1 MDNNN
6 NNKKDPASM
15 VDGWLNE
22 ILDRLNID
30 TAEPQ
35 SESAELGPDEQAV
48 ASAGLTHPDD
58 LELERIV
65 QETLAENWGEE
76 LGIKEPSYTEEID
89 MTQSF
94 QAPQEEETVPEE
106 EESFNDAFIRKLRP
120 KAKKGYGLLGIP
132 HIISTVIWLCIIV
145 AVGVTLGRTVWVCAA
160 DLLALGKTGQEVT
173 VTIDVTD
180 DLSDVAEKLQKAGMI
195 RYPQLFET
203 FAKLTG
209 KGDSI
214 LDGAIT
220 FSQET
225 VYDYNALIN
234 AMSYRGGSSVT
245 VEIMIPEGYNCAQ
258 IFALLDEK
266 GVCSASELEAYA
278 ANGELENYWFLDG
291 VERGHK
297 YCLEGFLFPDTY
309 EFYLKDEPRR
319 VIEKFLNDFEYR
331 FTDRMID
338 KFVTLNQKTN
348 LNLSIRDVVT
358 MASIVEKEK
367 ASHLEGYT
375 ISSVFYN
382 RLTHAASYPFL
393 NSDATIH
400 YATEFYS
407 KGELTTD
414 AQINASPY
422 NTYTQT
428 GLPAGPIAN
437 PGLSSLDAALDPEE
451 TDYYYFIF
459 DKDAGVHRFS
469 RNLAEHTEW
478 ARKLGLG

>member
-1 MDNNN
+1 ME
-6 NNKKDPASM
+6 NKKDPAGM
-15 VDGWLNE
+15 VDDWLNE

-30 TAEPQ
+30 TTDSQPEN
-35 SESAELGPDEQAV
+35 AELGPDEQAV

-76 LGIKEPSYTEEID
+76 LGIEKPTYPEKAESI
-89 MTQSF
+89 QSI
-94 QAPQEEETVPEE
+94 PLPEEEDSVPEE

-132 HIISTVIWLCIIV
+132 HIISTIIWLCIIV
-145 AVGVTLGRTVWVCAA
+145 AVGVSLGRTVWVCAA

-173 VTIDVTD
+173 ITIDATD
-180 DLSDVAEKLQKAGMI
+180 ELSDIAEKLQKAGMI

-203 FAKLTG
+203 FADLTG
-209 KGDSI
+209 KGEGI
-214 LDGAIT
+214 LEGSIT
-220 FSQET
+220 FSRET

-234 AMSYRGGSSVT
+234 AMSYRGSASIT
-245 VEIMIPEGYNCAQ
+245 VEVMIPEGYNCAQ

-266 GVCSASELEAYA
+266 GVCKARELEQYA
-278 ANGELENYWFLDG
+278 ANGELDNYWFLDG

-309 EFYLKDEPRR
+309 EFYLGDEPRR

-331 FTDRMID
+331 FSDRMID
-338 KFVTLNQKTN
+338 KFMALNQKTK

-367 ASHLEGYT
+367 ASGLEGYT

-382 RLTHAASYPFL
+382 RLTHSASYPFL

-400 YATEFYS
+400 YATEYYS
-407 KGELTTD
+407 KGELLTD

-451 TDYYYFIF
+451 TDYYYFIY
-459 DKDAGVHRFS
+459 DKGAGVHRFS
-469 RNLAEHTEW
+469 KTLAEHTRW
-478 ARKLGLG
+478 AKELGLA